1 MVKSSLSSRSGSRSP
16 SKGSRRTED
25 EPTEN
30 ILTLIHILSNRI
42 TRAFSAEVEPKF
54 GISLPEWR
62 VIMTLAWHETSSA
75 NDISAIWSL
84 DKMTAN
90 RAIRKL
96 EEAELVLRRRSTD
109 DRRRF
114 DLSLTPRGRRLYEK
128 IVPAANERYQDIVS
142 VLSRDDLHVLG
153 DRLSKLL
160 RQAESL
166 NRGK

>member
-1 MVKSSLSSRSGSRSP
+1 MVKSSRSSRSGSRSP

>member
-1 MVKSSLSSRSGSRSP
+1 MAKSSPSSRSATGSS
-16 SKGSRRTED
+16 SKGRSRTND
-25 EPTEN
+25 APTEN

-42 TRAFSAEVEPKF
+42 TRAFSVKVEPKF

-62 VIMTLAWHETSSA
+62 VIMTLAWHETSTA
-75 NDISAIWSL
+75 NDIIAIWSL

-96 EEAELVLRRRSTD
+96 EAAELVLRRRSTV

-114 DLSLTPRGRRLYEK
+114 DLSLTPEGRRLYDK
-128 IVPAANERYQDIVS
+128 IVPAANDRYQEIVS

-160 RQAESL
+160 RQAE
-166 NRGK
+166 NINQDK